1 MSKSP
6 PSKPRLAA
14 AGALIVLAGIA
25 VGAWCHQDRD
35 RAMRAGLIEEAR
47 RALAALAVPD
57 LRRLAGTRYDLGT
70 EAYRA
75 LKERL
80 GRLQAADPRVRFIVL
95 LRHQPE
101 AGRIVILA
109 DSAPPGAA
117 GESVP
122 GAEFARISPAPG
134 LQTLV
139 RTGAPA
145 TDGPRPEGAGRS
157 IAAFV
162 PVETPGGAGPRG
174 GVTDILGLEFDAA
187 GWRAE
192 LWRAAA
198 EGTFLVWLALGLPLL
213 GWLVARRQLTQ
224 LQVTRNLSDAVEQ
237 SHAAIMVIGLDGRI
251 EFANRGLCAQMGFA
265 REELVGRPWREFRE
279 LDPAVVDPIVNL
291 IASPRSD
298 HPWEGEWRNR
308 RKDGSLRPVRG
319 VVTPVRREGA
329 LACFVV
335 VFDDATEAKE
345 REAELREARDRA
357 QAGDR
362 AKGQF
367 LATMSH
373 EVRTPLNGIVGFT
386 SLLLD
391 TPLTTEQREYVQ
403 TIRMSTEAL
412 IQLTGDI
419 LDFARIESGKLK
431 LDPLTCDPREC
442 VEDTLD
448 MLAPKADAKRI
459 ELLHRVADD
468 VPAAVLADSG
478 RLRQV
483 LANLIGNALKF
494 TDRGE
499 VEVTVRRLPLPE
511 ETTAAG
517 APETCLLEF
526 AVRDTGIGIAPEN
539 HARLFRAFSQ
549 VDDSTTRRYGGTGLG
564 LAICRNLVELMGGT
578 IGLESE
584 SGHGSTFRF
593 TIRAKVAARVPP
605 ARSLLGLR
613 LGLVIQTPGLRRE
626 ITGLARD
633 WRADVIE
640 AENLEQIAEAAA
652 DIVLVEVGE
661 DAARE
666 LVARPA
672 PLLGLTPDRL
682 FGLVPIT
689 LSNELRTGLRVHFR
703 VLVNK
708 PVHHVGF
715 FALLAGSI
723 GSIPSPRPLARFDY
737 HVLLVD
743 DDPVSQ
749 LLVERVLA
757 GLGCRTMSVGS
768 ALEALDVLRARASEF
783 DVMLVDVH
791 MPQMDGISALKEIRA
806 GRAGD
811 AAQGLWI
818 IALTADV
825 REEQRARGMAEGLND
840 YLTKPLKPADLELA
854 LRAYRKHR
862 AARPG

>member
-6 PSKPRLAA
+6 SSKPRLAVA
-14 AGALIVLAGIA
+14 GVLIVVAGAA
-25 VGAWCHQDRD
+25 VGAWSYHDRD
-35 RAMRAGLIEEAR
+35 RTMRASLVEEAR
-47 RALAALAVPD
+47 
-57 LRRLAGTRYDLGT
+57 
-70 EAYRA
+70 
-75 LKERL
+75 
-80 GRLQAADPRVRFIVL
+80 
-95 LRHQPE
+95 
-101 AGRIVILA
+101 
-109 DSAPPGAA
+109 
-117 GESVP
+117 
-122 GAEFARISPAPG
+122 
-134 LQTLV
+134 
-139 RTGAPA
+139 
-145 TDGPRPEGAGRS
+145 RS
-157 IAAFV
+157 IAAFEPGDLRRLTGTGLDLDTDLFRASKDRLARLKAVDARLRSVVLLRVQPDSGGVVVLADATETGGVAELV
-162 PVETPGGAGPRG
+162 PGTVFARPALQAGGLVRLRSGTPTTDGPRDDAFG
-174 GVTDILGLEFDAA
+174 PVIAAYAPLTAMAVSSGPADILGLEFDAS
-187 GWRAE
+187 GWGWE
-192 LWRAAA
+192 LWRAAI
-198 EGTFLVWLALGLPLL
+198 EGTFYVWLALGLPFL

-224 LQVTRNLSDAVEQ
+224 LHVSRNLSEAVEQ
-237 SHAAIMVIGLDGRI
+237 SHAAIMVVGRDGRI
-251 EFANRGLCAQMGFA
+251 EVANRGLCAQMGFA
-265 REELVGRPWREFRE
+265 REELIGRPWRDFRE
-279 LDPAVVDPIVNL
+279 AEASVDPIVAL

-298 HPWEGEWRNR
+298 RPWEGEWRNR
-308 RKDGSLRPVRG
+308 RKDGTVRPVRG
-319 VVTPVRREGA
+319 VVTPVRRPDDA

-419 LDFARIESGKLK
+419 LDYARIESGKLK

-448 MLAPKADAKRI
+448 LLAPKADAKRI

-483 LANLIGNALKF
+483 LSNLIGNAIKF

-499 VEVTVRRLPLPE
+499 VEVTVRRQPLTDDAMSP
-511 ETTAAG
+511 G

-564 LAICRNLVELMGGT
+564 LAICRNLVELMGGA

-584 SGHGSTFRF
+584 PGCGSTFRF
-593 TIRAKVAARVPP
+593 TIRAKVSARVPP
-605 ARSLLGLR
+605 ARSLAGLR
-613 LGLVIQTPGLRRE
+613 LGLVLQTPGLRRE
-626 ITGLARD
+626 ITDLARG
-633 WRADVIE
+633 WRANVIE
-640 AENLEQIAEAAA
+640 AERLEGIADAEA
-652 DIVLVEVGE
+652 DVVLVEVGE

-672 PLLGLTPDRL
+672 PLLALPSERL

-689 LSNELRTGLRVHFR
+689 LPNDLRTGLRAHFR
-703 VLVNK
+703 LLVNK

-715 FALLAGSI
+715 FALLAGSL
-723 GSIPSPRPLARFDY
+723 GQLPSPRSLAQFGY

-743 DDPVSQ
+743 DDAVSQ

-768 ALEALDVLRARASEF
+768 APEALDVLRARAVEF
-783 DVMLVDVH
+783 DVVLIDVH
-791 MPQMDGISALKEIRA
+791 MPLMDGISALKEIRA
-806 GRAGD
+806 GRAGT

-840 YLTKPLKPADLELA
+840 YLTKPLKPYDLEVA
-854 LRAYRKHR
+854 LRAFRSHR
-862 AARPG
+862 APRTA

>member
-6 PSKPRLAA
+6 ASHLRLAVF
-14 AGALIVLAGIA
+14 GGLIVLAGA
-25 VGAWCHQDRD
+25 AAGAWWRQDRAREL
-35 RAMRAGLIEEAR
+35 RASLAEDVR
-47 RALAALAVPD
+47 RALTVFDAGD
-57 LRRLAGTRYDLGT
+57 LRPLTGARSDLAT
-70 EAYRA
+70 ETYRT

-80 GRLQAADPRVRFIVL
+80 ARFRAADARQRAVTVFRTAAGRNLVLADADTAGEAEPGSTFAGPVPAGGWDAVRTAGSPVSAASSPEDGEPRVFVYAPLAGSGGTGEVL
-95 LRHQPE
+95 
-101 AGRIVILA
+101 
-109 DSAPPGAA
+109 
-117 GESVP
+117 
-122 GAEFARISPAPG
+122 
-134 LQTLV
+134 
-139 RTGAPA
+139 
-145 TDGPRPEGAGRS
+145 S
-157 IAAFV
+157 IA
-162 PVETPGGAGPRG
+162 
-174 GVTDILGLEFDAA
+174 FDAT
-187 GWRAE
+187 GWARE
-192 LWRAAA
+192 LWRAWA
-198 EGTFLVWLALGLPLL
+198 EGAGLVWLALGLPLL
-213 GWLVARRQLTQ
+213 GWFIARRQLTQ
-224 LQVTRNLSDAVEQ
+224 LHLSRHLSEAVEQ
-237 SHAAIMVIGLDGRI
+237 SHAAIMVVGLDGRI
-251 EFANRGLCAQMGFA
+251 EFVNRGLCAQMGFA
-265 REELVGRPWREFRE
+265 REELAGRPWRDFRE
-279 LDPAVVDPIVNL
+279 LDSTVDPIIHL

-298 HPWEGEWRNR
+298 QPWEGEWRNR
-308 RKDGSLRPVRG
+308 RKDGTLRPVRG
-319 VVTPVRREGA
+319 VVTPVRRVDDA
-329 LACFVV
+329 LSCFVV
-335 VFDDATEAKE
+335 VCNDATEARE
-345 REAELREARDRA
+345 REAELRDARDRA

-419 LDFARIESGKLK
+419 LDYARIESGKLK

-459 ELLHRVADD
+459 ELLHRVTDD
-468 VPAAVLADSG
+468 VPAAVLADAG

-483 LANLIGNALKF
+483 LANLIGNAVKF

-499 VEVTVRRLPLPE
+499 VEVTVRRVPVPD
-511 ETTAAG
+511 ETGGMG

-526 AVRDTGIGIAPEN
+526 AVRDTGIGIAPE
-539 HARLFRAFSQ
+539 HHVRLFRAFSQ

-578 IGLESE
+578 IELESVP
-584 SGHGSTFRF
+584 GAGSTFRF
-593 TIRAKVAARVPP
+593 TIRARIAARVPP
-605 ARSLLGLR
+605 ARTLVGLR
-613 LGLVIQTPGLRRE
+613 LGLVVQTPGLRQE
-626 ITGLARD
+626 IAGLARD
-633 WRADVIE
+633 WRADVVE
-640 AENLEQIAEAAA
+640 AESLERITGTGV
-652 DIVLVEVGE
+652 DIVLVEIGE

-666 LVARPA
+666 LVSQPA
-672 PLLGLTPDRL
+672 PLFGLPADRL

-689 LSNELRTGLRVHFR
+689 LSNELRTRLRAHFR

-723 GSIPSPRPLARFDY
+723 GSLPSPRPLARFGY

-743 DDPVSQ
+743 DDAVSQ

-757 GLGCRTMSVGS
+757 GLGCRTVAVAS
-768 ALEALDVLRARASEF
+768 APEALDILRTRGAEF
-783 DVMLVDVH
+783 DVVVIDVH
-791 MPQMDGISALKEIRA
+791 MPLMDGISAVKEIRA
-806 GRAGD
+806 GRAGT

-825 REEQRARGMAEGLND
+825 RDEQRTRGMTEGLNE

-854 LRAYRKHR
+854 LRAYRTHR
-862 AARPG
+862 LPR

>member
-6 PSKPRLAA
+6 PSKLRLAA
-14 AGALIVLAGIA
+14 AGALIVLAGAA
-25 VGAWCHQDRD
+25 VGLWCHRDRD
-35 RAMRAGLIEEAR
+35 RLLRAGLIEDAR
-47 RALAALAVPD
+47 RVAAMLEAPD
-57 LRRLAGTRYDLGT
+57 LRRFAGTRFDLGT
-70 EAYRA
+70 EAYRSI
-75 LKERL
+75 KERL
-80 GRLQAADPRVRFIVL
+80 GRLHAGDVRVRFIVL

-101 AGRIVILA
+101 TGRIVTLA
-109 DSAPPGAA
+109 DSAPPGDP

-122 GAEFARISPAPG
+122 GAEFARGSAARD
-134 LQTLV
+134 LQPVV
-139 RTGAPA
+139 RSGTPA
-145 TDGPRPEGAGRS
+145 TDGPRPAGAGMS
-157 IAAFV
+157 ITAFV
-162 PVETPGGAGPRG
+162 PVGAAGPRG
-174 GVTDILGLEFDAA
+174 GVTDILGLEFDAT

-198 EGTFLVWLALGLPLL
+198 EGASYVWLALGLPLL

-224 LQVTRNLSDAVEQ
+224 LRVTRNLSDAVEQ
-237 SHAAIMVIGLDGRI
+237 SHAAIMVVGLDGRI
-251 EFANRGLCAQMGFA
+251 EFANRGLCAQMGFT
-265 REELVGRPWREFRE
+265 REELAGRPWREFRE
-279 LDPAVVDPIVNL
+279 LEPAVVDPIVNL

-391 TPLTTEQREYVQ
+391 TPLTNEQREYVQ

-483 LANLIGNALKF
+483 LANLIGNAVKF

-539 HARLFRAFSQ
+539 HVRLFRAFSQ

-584 SGHGSTFRF
+584 PGHGSTFRF

-626 ITGLARD
+626 IAGLARD

-640 AENLEQIAEAAA
+640 ADMPEQIAEATV

-666 LVARPA
+666 LMARPE
-672 PLLGLTPDRL
+672 PLLGLAPDRL

-689 LSNELRTGLRVHFR
+689 LSNELRTGLRSHFR

-723 GSIPSPRPLARFDY
+723 GSLPSPRPLARFDY

-743 DDPVSQ
+743 DDAVSQ

-768 ALEALDVLRARASEF
+768 APEALEVLRTRASEF
-783 DVMLVDVH
+783 DVVLVDVH

-811 AAQGLWI
+811 AAKGLWI

>member
-1 MSKSP
+1 MSNP
-6 PSKPRLAA
+6 PSSKPRLAA
-14 AGALIVLAGIA
+14 AAVLIVVAGAAVGVWCYQDRERVMRAGLVDEARRSIAGFEPLDLRRLTGTRSDLDTDSYRATKDRLGRLKAVDARLRSVVLLRLPPDTGRLIVLADA
-25 VGAWCHQDRD
+25 
-35 RAMRAGLIEEAR
+35 
-47 RALAALAVPD
+47 
-57 LRRLAGTRYDLGT
+57 T
-70 EAYRA
+70 E
-75 LKERL
+75 
-80 GRLQAADPRVRFIVL
+80 
-95 LRHQPE
+95 
-101 AGRIVILA
+101 
-109 DSAPPGAA
+109 
-117 GESVP
+117 
-122 GAEFARISPAPG
+122 
-134 LQTLV
+134 
-139 RTGAPA
+139 
-145 TDGPRPEGAGRS
+145 
-157 IAAFV
+157 
-162 PVETPGGAGPRG
+162 PGGAGEFAPGFVYPRTLSTG
-174 GVTDILGLEFDAA
+174 TVLARLRSGMSATEGPQVDAYGPVIAAYAPLAATTTPASAVDVLGLEYDAT
-187 GWRAE
+187 GWRWD
-192 LWRAAA
+192 LWRAAL
-198 EGTFLVWLALGLPLL
+198 EGAFYVWLALGLPFL
-213 GWLVARRQLTQ
+213 GWLFARRQLTQ
-224 LQVTRNLSDAVEQ
+224 LHVSRNLSEAVEQ
-237 SHAAIMVIGLDGRI
+237 SHAAIMVVGRDGRI
-251 EFANRGLCAQMGFA
+251 EVANRGLCAQMGFS
-265 REELVGRPWREFRE
+265 REELIGRPWRDFRE
-279 LDPAVVDPIVNL
+279 ADAMVDPIVTL
-291 IASPRSD
+291 IASPHSD
-298 HPWEGEWRNR
+298 RPWEGEWRNR
-308 RKDGSLRPVRG
+308 RKDGSVRPVRG
-319 VVTPVRREGA
+319 VVTPVKRRDGA

-345 REAELREARDRA
+345 REAELRDARDRA

-419 LDFARIESGKLK
+419 LDYARIESGKLK

-448 MLAPKADAKRI
+448 LLAPKADAKRI

-483 LANLIGNALKF
+483 LSNLIGNAIKF

-499 VEVTVRRLPLPE
+499 VEVTVRRLPLTDDGAPP
-511 ETTAAG
+511 G

-564 LAICRNLVELMGGT
+564 LAICRNLVELMGGA

-584 SGHGSTFRF
+584 PGRGSTFRF
-593 TIRAKVAARVPP
+593 TIRAKVSARVPP
-605 ARSLLGLR
+605 ARSLAGLR
-613 LGLVIQTPGLRRE
+613 LGLVLQTPGLRRE
-626 ITGLARD
+626 MTDLARG

-640 AENLEQIAEAAA
+640 AERLDQIVDAAA
-652 DIVLVEVGE
+652 DVVLVEVGE

-672 PLLGLTPDRL
+672 PLLGLPSERL

-689 LSNELRTGLRVHFR
+689 LSNELRTGLRSHFR
-703 VLVNK
+703 LLVNK

-715 FALLAGSI
+715 FALLAGSL
-723 GSIPSPRPLARFDY
+723 GNLPSPRSLAQFGY

-743 DDPVSQ
+743 DDAVSQ

-768 ALEALDVLRARASEF
+768 ALEALDVLRARGAEF
-783 DVMLVDVH
+783 DVVLVDVH
-791 MPQMDGISALKEIRA
+791 MPLMDGISALKEIRA
-806 GRAGD
+806 GRAGA

-840 YLTKPLKPADLELA
+840 YLTKPLKPSDLELA
-854 LRAYRKHR
+854 LRAFRSHR
-862 AARPG
+862 APRTA